1 MNESPKEAPR
11 QERREPHGILSIR
24 TLAIP
29 ADTNP
34 YRDIFGG
41 WLLGQMDVAG
51 GIFSAT
57 IAHGRT
63 ATVSA
68 DAMTFHQPAY
78 VGDVICVYNSFSAI
92 FDSPLRTHFNV
103 SSADRDQ

>member
-1 MNESPKEAPR
+1 M
-11 QERREPHGILSIR
+11 
-24 TLAIP
+24 P

-34 YRDIFGG
+34 YSETFGG

-63 ATVSA
+63 ATVSV
-68 DAMTFHQPAY
+68 DAMTFRQPAY
-78 VGDVICVYNSFSAI
+78 VGDVIYVYNSFSAI
-92 FDSPLRTHFNV
+92 FDSPLRTHYHFNV